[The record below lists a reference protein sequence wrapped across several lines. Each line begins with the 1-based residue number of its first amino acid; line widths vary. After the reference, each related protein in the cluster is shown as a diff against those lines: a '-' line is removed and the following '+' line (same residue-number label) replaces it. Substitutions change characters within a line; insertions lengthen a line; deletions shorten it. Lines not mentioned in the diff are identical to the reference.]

1 MTHSSNHFFVAKIRN
16 NETQEI
22 KTVTIKKKDIDAA
35 AEAALAAVQLLYGW
49 SNIALL
55 EVSERLMGAA
65 QPQIDS

>member
-1 MTHSSNHFFVAKIRN
+1 MNHSSNHFFVAKIRN

-22 KTVTIKKKDIDAA
+22 KTVTIKKKDMDAA

-49 SNIALL
+49 SNVALL
-55 EVSERLMGAA
+55 EVSERLMGVT

>member
-1 MTHSSNHFFVAKIRN
+1 MLSNNHFFVAKIRN

-22 KTVTIKKKDIDAA
+22 KTVTIKKKDMDAA

-49 SNIALL
+49 TNIALL
-55 EVSERLMGAA
+55 EVSERLMGSA